1 MIYLDTSAI
10 VTLLSRCHY
19 ARELGEYLA
28 SRPSIPMATSSL
40 GFVET
45 VRTMDQVGDFP
56 SLIRELVRDFT
67 EILLTDEVR
76 NAAAT
81 LPGRARTLDAVHVAS
96 AQIMG
101 DALDVLISY
110 DKRMLDVAKEIGL
123 PVAAPGLI

>member
-1 MIYLDTSAI
+1 M
-10 VTLLSRCHY
+10 
-19 ARELGEYLA
+19 
-28 SRPSIPMATSSL
+28 
-40 GFVET
+40 
-45 VRTMDQVGDFP
+45 
-56 SLIRELVRDFT
+56 RELVRDFT

-101 DALDVLISY
+101 DAPDVLISY